1 MTTVYEKN
9 FKRFANILDIR
20 NFEEIKSYT
29 RLESSGY
36 MPLSVEVIERGKGR
50 ILVAMAHWYSCNGDL
65 MVDPEMI
72 LEVKDGTIEAL
83 SIQHAGMPAIP
94 VYTEDRKSFWPRRQK
109 EQNSFLGTWL
119 KNIASQGFVA
129 KQEEAHVDL

>member
-1 MTTVYEKN
+1 MTTVYERN
-9 FKRFANILDIR
+9 FRRFANILDIR
-20 NFEEIKSYT
+20 NYEQIKSYT

-65 MVDPEMI
+65 LVDPEMI

-83 SIQHAGMPAIP
+83 SIQHAGMRAIP

-109 EQNSFLGTWL
+109 EQNAFLTTWL
-119 KNIASQGFVA
+119 QNIASQGYVA